1 MQVSSWKRTPVK
13 WGLTYV
19 SISFAAFVALLA
31 VGTEGWSTV
40 WSSLW
45 SSSGT
50 KALTVAAAFGVYI
63 LISFLGDYYSSSSE
77 QDILRFR
84 LRSHKNMFPSLSD
97 DSLPQGHKL
106 HSIGLEDDHIDYH
119 LTKRIKFPDGRVIR
133 TGARRWELIWEL
145 LDAGWEVKATDSSY
159 NSYVR
164 FKVKPG
170 RLVCTGGQ
178 SCGHTRLAGVFPCG
192 KIDSRRRKE
201 MTAYPSEYRLRQSRT
216 EGSRLVP
223 AG

>member
-1 MQVSSWKRTPVK
+1 MQVSSWKRTPGK
-13 WGLTYV
+13 WGLTYCISAFTAVIALGAGAGGGIRGLMIAV
-19 SISFAAFVALLA
+19 SIGGLFSL
-31 VGTEGWSTV
+31 GT
-40 WSSLW
+40 
-45 SSSGT
+45 
-50 KALTVAAAFGVYI
+50 
-63 LISFLGDYYSSSSE
+63 FLMDYYDSSSE
-77 QDILRFR
+77 KDILRFR

-106 HSIGLEDDHIDYH
+106 HSIGLDLEDDHIDYH
-119 LTKRIKFPDGRVIR
+119 LTKRIEFPDGRVIR

-145 LDAGWEVKATDSSY
+145 LDAGWEVKATGSSY

-178 SCGHTRLAGVFPCG
+178 PCGHTRLAGVFPCG
-192 KIDSRRRKE
+192 QIDSRRE
-201 MTAYPSEYRLRQSRT
+201 ESVDCLPGEQRLRQSRT
-216 EGSRLVP
+216 EVSRSLVP